1 MKMIFIEEIVLS
13 SLSSL
18 KYFSAVIIIMRM
30 HCQWLVLSTKL
41 DELYS
46 VSFTLYGSLK
56 TRKEHLYNITI
67 ANFKIDRT
75 NNNIKHN
82 FSVHWNPR
90 TIMTPNLAPF
100 LAQNVVITT
109 ISDANRGDKVDI
121 MITSSHTC
129 FKLWLRS
136 NEWQPHLLC
145 CRPQGD
151 VVIVLSIPTVTE

>member
-1 MKMIFIEEIVLS
+1 MSYTAFPLHYMNHWKQGRNI
-13 SLSSL
+13 
-18 KYFSAVIIIMRM
+18 
-30 HCQWLVLSTKL
+30 ST
-41 DELYS
+41 
-46 VSFTLYGSLK
+46 
-56 TRKEHLYNITI
+56 YNITI

-82 FSVHWNPR
+82 FLVHWHPR
-90 TIMTPNLAPF
+90 TIMTPSLAPF
-100 LAQNVVITT
+100 QAQNVVITT

-121 MITSSHTC
+121 MTTSSYTC

-151 VVIVLSIPTVTE
+151 VVIVLSIPTVTEWTLIEPDFGTKWHEDCLVIHSG